1 MTLTA
6 LKTKL
11 QTLVGTAIGEVLFDW
26 KISPNHQ
33 QEMTYP
39 YLIWAIDGSS
49 FTDDYR
55 TATNQKVKIFTFTLY
70 AVARY
75 SDDTDKITVWDTLEG
90 QVKTY
95 LNAMNDTTGI
105 QIFNINEIKG
115 KYAGEGLIS
124 ANKEIGM
131 IFENVQVKCFC

>member
-6 LKTKL
+6 LQTKL
-11 QTLVGTAIGEVLFDW
+11 QAGTGIGQVLFDW
-26 KISPNHQ
+26 KISPMHQ

-39 YLIWAIDGSS
+39 YVIWAIDGAS
-49 FTDDYR
+49 FSEDYR
-55 TATNQKVKIFTFTLY
+55 TGTIQKEKTFTLPLY

-75 SDDTDKITVWDTLEG
+75 ADDQDKITVWDTLEG
-90 QVKTY
+90 IVKGY
-95 LNAMNDTTGI
+95 LNSLNDMDGI
-105 QIFNINEIKG
+105 QILNINKISG

-131 IFENVQVKCFC
+131 IFGEVQIKCFC